1 MVLALKQTYR
11 PTEQNWE
18 TRNTFIHLLSIDLW
32 EGCQEYKMGREESL
46 NKWWWGNCISTCKN
60 NETRPLSYRYT
71 KIYSKQIKDLNVR
84 LETVTH
90 LKENRGSRLFDTGL
104 SNNFLDVTL
113 QARKQKQKK
122 PNGTSWNSKAFVK
135 WRKLSTK
142 WKSCL
147 LNVRRYCI
155 GNHTSD

>member
-84 LETVTH
+84 LETVK
-90 LKENRGSRLFDTGL
+90 LLEDTEG
-104 SNNFLDVTL
+104 
-113 QARKQKQKK
+113 K
-122 PNGTSWNSKAFVK
+122 TS
-135 WRKLSTK
+135 
-142 WKSCL
+142 
-147 LNVRRYCI
+147 
-155 GNHTSD
+155 